1 MPGAQSENVFEVLQK
16 MVLGVQA
23 PVGVAVAE
31 VVLVERVVDGTVDV
45 DEGVLELLR
54 ERLEVDSELVD
65 NAADDVEEDVGS
77 EEDELLVKIEELLVD
92 DNNDDITEDIGIRL
106 DELLETGK
114 LLVDTDDDD
123 VLEDVGIELDE
134 LLVEIDDDDVTE
146 EEIGTVEETE
156 LALDVELLDV
166 VEEIEDAELAE
177 VLVELVEVAKDAD
190 STELDEVLAEELIE
204 LDTCPFT
211 VVRKMGRSIHC
222 KSDAILKTI
231 LIEDLMK

>member
-166 VEEIEDAELAE
+166 VEEIEDAEL
-177 VLVELVEVAKDAD
+177 VEVAKDAD